1 MNFDVDS
8 EINNYYIRKNEL
20 IDVITG
26 TSGFKK
32 SYYAELKKRFQ
43 EIENKNLQLEK
54 VFYSLENVS
63 QLINSVTKVFI
74 GISKIIISVF
84 KVKYVIFFL
93 NNEIYKAISPFII
106 YNSKRILYYSSIPKN
121 FQTILGYIADKSELY
136 INRDYSDIFNTVC
149 LPIRKG
155 GHFIGTICFKIYKN
169 IF

>member
-8 EINNYYIRKNEL
+8 EIDNYYIRKNEL

-26 TSGFKK
+26 ASGFKK
-32 SYYAELKKRFQ
+32 SYYAELKKRLQ
-43 EIENKNLQLEK
+43 EVKNKNLQLEK

-63 QLINSVTKVFI
+63 QLINSVTKELEEVFI

-93 NNEIYKAISPFII
+93 NNEIYKAISTFII

-121 FQTILGYIADKSELY
+121 FQTILDYIADKSELY
-136 INRDYSDIFNTVC
+136 IN
-149 LPIRKG
+149 
-155 GHFIGTICFKIYKN
+155 
-169 IF
+169 